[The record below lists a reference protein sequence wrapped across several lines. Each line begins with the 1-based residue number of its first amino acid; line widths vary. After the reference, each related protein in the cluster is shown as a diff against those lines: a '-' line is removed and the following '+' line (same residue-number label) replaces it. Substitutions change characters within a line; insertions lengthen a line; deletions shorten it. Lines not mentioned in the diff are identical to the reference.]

1 MLLRIG
7 QYSWVLFFLLTLKIS
22 AQWVELEKI
31 YLGSVNGIGFK
42 DNLLFL
48 NTSQGIFKDDGTRL
62 KWKNITTSFP
72 PSEISTFYNT
82 NEKIFVGVNGKI
94 FFSENDGELWK
105 SLPLNVTAKLINK
118 ISENKSYILC
128 LADNVFYY
136 TKKDIINW
144 QLSRPSK
151 VLDFAVT
158 DTSYFASYNS
168 ETQSTKDLSTTWQRM
183 APGGGRLLLGDIGQ
197 IISVGEYSSEDGYHF
212 SSRYLGY
219 NPKLTAISSSKRLFH
234 LYKDG
239 PRIMFFQTDP
249 QWIIPQLQ
257 FLSDKNIYQ
266 SLNANSD
273 YLYVGTKYGVFTTI
287 DSVKNWN
294 TVTCR
299 FSEPSKITS
308 IIVKNEDLIVGTM
321 ECGVFF
327 RNEKD
332 KNWITR
338 NDGLQG
344 QTITSLVNHNN
355 TIFAGT
361 NGNGV
366 FRFDDTEKKWVAINV
381 GLENANSKIIR
392 QFLSDGDTLTVLTED
407 GLFNTLDLGNTW
419 INKNDGLTGNNYKA
433 ISKCNSAYFVLFD
446 NSIYKHEK
454 NKLWEKVS
462 IPSSVDNIK
471 TMLSYDKYIFINYYN
486 KIYCTKD
493 NGMTW
498 ENFTETLSNTVISK
512 LTTNN
517 NLLFAT
523 TIDGIYYTKIGTS
536 NWKSFNE
543 GLINENIESIF
554 VTNDLIYVAT
564 ESARIFKNNLSNL
577 SSIIKER
584 VIPASFRLGQNY
596 PNPFNPA
603 TNISYSISKTS
614 IVILKVYDVL
624 GNDICTLL
632 NKIQNPGE
640 YIVKYEPWNIT
651 SGIYYYALI
660 VDNTKLVKKM
670 ILIK

>member
-1 MLLRIG
+1 MKVDLAGDFLFKHELKLTNAP
-7 QYSWVLFFLLTLKIS
+7 YSVYTTYEGNTKIS
-22 AQWVELEKI
+22 
-31 YLGSVNGIGFK
+31 
-42 DNLLFL
+42 D
-48 NTSQGIFKDDGTRL
+48 R
-62 KWKNITTSFP
+62 
-72 PSEISTFYNT
+72 
-82 NEKIFVGVNGKI
+82 
-94 FFSENDGELWK
+94 
-105 SLPLNVTAKLINK
+105 
-118 ISENKSYILC
+118 
-128 LADNVFYY
+128 
-136 TKKDIINW
+136 
-144 QLSRPSK
+144 
-151 VLDFAVT
+151 DF
-158 DTSYFASYNS
+158 
-168 ETQSTKDLSTTWQRM
+168 
-183 APGGGRLLLGDIGQ
+183 
-197 IISVGEYSSEDGYHF
+197 
-212 SSRYLGY
+212 
-219 NPKLTAISSSKRLFH
+219 
-234 LYKDG
+234 
-239 PRIMFFQTDP
+239 
-249 QWIIPQLQ
+249 IIPKFEDIKLNFGQ
-257 FLSDKNIYQ
+257 FFKYLNKNSVSNGSLRTLLS
-266 SLNANSD
+266 
-273 YLYVGTKYGVFTTI
+273 
-287 DSVKNWN
+287 
-294 TVTCR
+294 
-299 FSEPSKITS
+299 
-308 IIVKNEDLIVGTM
+308 
-321 ECGVFF
+321 
-327 RNEKD
+327 
-332 KNWITR
+332 
-338 NDGLQG
+338 
-344 QTITSLVNHNN
+344 
-355 TIFAGT
+355 
-361 NGNGV
+361 
-366 FRFDDTEKKWVAINV
+366 
-381 GLENANSKIIR
+381 
-392 QFLSDGDTLTVLTED
+392 
-407 GLFNTLDLGNTW
+407 
-419 INKNDGLTGNNYKA
+419 NKNDGLTGNNYKA

-517 NLLFAT
+517 NLLFGT